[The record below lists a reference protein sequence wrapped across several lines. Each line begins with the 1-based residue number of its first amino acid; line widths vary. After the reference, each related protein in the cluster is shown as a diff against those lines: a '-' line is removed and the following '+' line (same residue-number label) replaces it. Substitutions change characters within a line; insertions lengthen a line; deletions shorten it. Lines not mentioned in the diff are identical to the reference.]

1 MRIYF
6 IGQKGIPASYGGVE
20 HHVEQ
25 LASRLAK
32 KGHEVYV
39 YCRPWYQNLVFQ
51 NKKVPKTYQKIKL
64 LNNPSINTKNLDA
77 ITSTFTAT
85 MNVLTRKAD
94 VIHYHGIGPS
104 SLLFIPKLL
113 KTKSRIVAT
122 FHCKDY
128 EHQKWSFLARS
139 YLKFGEHVC
148 VKIPNGTIAVSKTIQ
163 EYVREKYHKKIT
175 YIPNGVPLFTKEKA
189 KNIKDWGLEKDKYI
203 LTVARLVKH
212 KNIHTLIKAYQLLF
226 PKPNKTNPKLV
237 IVGGKADG
245 SGQYEDYLKNLAKED
260 PNIIFTGF
268 QTGETLAELFSNT
281 YLYVHPSA
289 AEGLPIAVLE
299 AMAYSNCVLA
309 SNIPE
314 NLEPL
319 SDFGF
324 SFKVGNVDDLKEK
337 LVNLLHK
344 PKLIKE
350 TGEKA
355 RLYVRK
361 KYSWDQIVEKTDEFY
376 ENLYHHNP
384 KNLHPKEFATHH
396 WDKIADLTEQYYTNM
411 L

>member
-1 MRIYF
+1 
-6 IGQKGIPASYGGVE
+6 
-20 HHVEQ
+20 
-25 LASRLAK
+25 
-32 KGHEVYV
+32 
-39 YCRPWYQNLVFQ
+39 
-51 NKKVPKTYQKIKL
+51 
-64 LNNPSINTKNLDA
+64 
-77 ITSTFTAT
+77 
-85 MNVLTRKAD
+85 
-94 VIHYHGIGPS
+94 
-104 SLLFIPKLL
+104 
-113 KTKSRIVAT
+113 
-122 FHCKDY
+122 
-128 EHQKWSFLARS
+128 
-139 YLKFGEHVC
+139 
-148 VKIPNGTIAVSKTIQ
+148 
-163 EYVREKYHKKIT
+163 
-175 YIPNGVPLFTKEKA
+175 
-189 KNIKDWGLEKDKYI
+189 
-203 LTVARLVKH
+203 
-212 KNIHTLIKAYQLLF
+212 
-226 PKPNKTNPKLV
+226 
-237 IVGGKADG
+237 
-245 SGQYEDYLKNLAKED
+245 
-260 PNIIFTGF
+260 
-268 QTGETLAELFSNT
+268 
-281 YLYVHPSA
+281 
-289 AEGLPIAVLE
+289 
-299 AMAYSNCVLA
+299 MAYSNCVLA